1 MEIIEYST
9 LFVITPFQGQR
20 VITFKDIDEV
30 HQRPVGTARRNFT
43 SNKKYLIEN
52 EDYFKITR
60 NTPMDEI
67 RSLGINIPPKGTTLI
82 TESGYLLLVKSFT
95 DDLAWKV
102 QRQLVSNY
110 FQSKETH
117 NNENNIENK
126 LIELLSSINNRLT
139 ILEENQAKEQSQ
151 QPAIETTYKKPY
163 NPWFSKMQP
172 KYKLLEDYFDITRGK
187 LYHNILLELE
197 NLYDIDTQ
205 QIQADYCYEN
215 NLISCYPL
223 EPYEFIPKYR
233 DMIEQIVNSNLIKY
247 GIAAENDP
255 IVSTKHIT
263 IFDTPIERKENN

>member
-1 MEIIEYST
+1 
-9 LFVITPFQGQR
+9 
-20 VITFKDIDEV
+20 
-30 HQRPVGTARRNFT
+30 
-43 SNKKYLIEN
+43 
-52 EDYFKITR
+52 
-60 NTPMDEI
+60 MDEI

-126 LIELLSSINNRLT
+126 LIELLSSINKRLT
-139 ILEENQAKEQSQ
+139 ILEENQAKEQFQ
-151 QPAIETTYKKPY
+151 QPSIETTYKKPY
-163 NPWFSKMQP
+163 NPWFAKMQP

-205 QIQADYCYEN
+205 QFQADYCYEN

-263 IFDTPIERKENN
+263 IFDTLIERKENN

>member
-1 MEIIEYST
+1 MHE
-9 LFVITPFQGQR
+9 
-20 VITFKDIDEV
+20 
-30 HQRPVGTARRNFT
+30 RPAGTARRNFT

-110 FQSKETH
+110 FQSKGTH
-117 NNENNIENK
+117 TNENSIENK
-126 LIELLSSINNRLT
+126 LVELLSSINTRLT
-139 ILEENQAKEQSQ
+139 KLEEQSQSQ
-151 QPAIETTYKKPY
+151 QPQIETTYNKPY
-163 NPWFSKMQP
+163 NPWFVKMQP

-215 NLISCYPL
+215 NLSSCYPL

-255 IVSTKHIT
+255 IASTKHIT
-263 IFDTPIERKENN
+263 IFDTPTERKEKN